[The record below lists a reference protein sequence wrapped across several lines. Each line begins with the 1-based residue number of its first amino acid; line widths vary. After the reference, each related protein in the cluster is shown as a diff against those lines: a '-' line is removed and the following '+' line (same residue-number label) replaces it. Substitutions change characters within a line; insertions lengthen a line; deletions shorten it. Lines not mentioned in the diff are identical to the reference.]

1 MTRQDRCKRFRAS
14 RVLGLA
20 FLVSTLA
27 VQGEPQ
33 ALERS
38 SSLRDFA
45 SWREATSGLYKVP
58 QEIWTACMPPT
69 QVGHP
74 GRRVASDADMD
85 LSIRVYANPPAYPLL
100 RSPRGP
106 QFPVGSILAKEKLV
120 EGSPDPVAVAFM
132 IKHEAGYDPEA
143 RDWEFLYFDGDPL
156 RRVSLGAASRTCQE
170 CHGSLKKGDG
180 VFGSYLPERQDKN
193 SAGEP

>member
-1 MTRQDRCKRFRAS
+1 MTRLDRRKRFRAS

-20 FLVSTLA
+20 FLVSALA

-33 ALERS
+33 TLERS

-45 SWREATSGLYKVP
+45 SWREATSGPYEVP
-58 QEIWTACMPPT
+58 REIWAACMPPFP
-69 QVGHP
+69 VHHP
-74 GRRVASDADMD
+74 GRPVASDADMD

-106 QFPVGSILAKEKLV
+106 QFPVGSIIAKAKLA

-143 RDWEFLYFDGDPL
+143 LDWEFLYFDGDPL
-156 RRVSLGAASRTCQE
+156 RRVSLSADSRTCQG
-170 CHGSLKKGDG
+170 CHGPLKEGDG
-180 VFGSYLPERQDKN
+180 VFGSYLPER
-193 SAGEP
+193 